1 MKRTTIFFYSIMTF
15 ALIIGGLALIKL
27 PAIVFVG
34 VEDEALTFLLY
45 FTCIFVILKSVIDIS
60 HFFLEKLGLYSVIH
74 LENRKVFFEV
84 EQLRKEMNLQQEH
97 NKEIWTDLYKIDLR
111 IRHYE
116 KEQDNNNT

>member
-34 VEDEALTFLLY
+34 IEDKALTVLLY
-45 FTCIFVILKSVIDIS
+45 FTCIFVVIKSVIDIS
-60 HFFLEKLGLYSVIH
+60 HFFLEKLGLYSVLH

-84 EQLRKEMNLQQEH
+84 EQLRKEMDLQREH
-97 NKEIWTDLYKIDLR
+97 NKDIWADIYQLYKR
-111 IRHYE
+111 T
-116 KEQDNNNT
+116 KEHETKKDNEDT